1 MNSLTQALAL
11 AAALALG
18 QTNPEP
24 DVAAPAA
31 EPSARPVAEPAKPLA
46 EPPAEPKEP
55 APAPDAEAAPEP
67 VAPAAPPARRTER
80 ASPSPGQAPTVPG
93 PASPSP
99 SPPRA
104 PPSPAAASTAVKTPP
119 TSEREQ
125 VARAALA
132 FLDALVRG
140 DADALAAACGERFSF
155 DGDVRSGSSVRS
167 GWREVLARRPG
178 PARLLDLEVLSA
190 ADAATRFGPPPP
202 RLAPLARGW
211 VAVANVSGRPIV
223 LFVAREGGRFAV
235 VGMQG

>member
-18 QTNPEP
+18 QTSPE
-24 DVAAPAA
+24 A
-31 EPSARPVAEPAKPLA
+31 EGSPPRT
-46 EPPAEPKEP
+46 EPPAEPPEKVAPEPTPEAKEPVREKAVEPPVEAKPAEEKAAPEPTPPAPAVHKQPAAPAPAVQKPPPASP
-55 APAPDAEAAPEP
+55 APAPP
-67 VAPAAPPARRTER
+67 APAKAPP
-80 ASPSPGQAPTVPG
+80 
-93 PASPSP
+93 
-99 SPPRA
+99 
-104 PPSPAAASTAVKTPP
+104 TP
-119 TSEREQ
+119 EREQ

-132 FLDALVRG
+132 FLDALVKG

-155 DGDVRSGSSVRS
+155 DGDVRSGSAVRS
-167 GWREVLARRPG
+167 GWREVLSRRSG

-190 ADAATRFGPPPP
+190 ADAVARYGPPPP

>member
-18 QTNPEP
+18 QTNPEAEGTP
-24 DVAAPAA
+24 PPA
-31 EPSARPVAEPAKPLA
+31 EPPSRPASEPAPPVQEPA
-46 EPPAEPKEP
+46 VEPRHAVEPPAEAPAAPVRPPAEAPAAPAPLRPAAVPAAPPRP
-55 APAPDAEAAPEP
+55 APAAAPRTAPAP
-67 VAPAAPPARRTER
+67 VAPAPTPPSQKAPPA
-80 ASPSPGQAPTVPG
+80 P
-93 PASPSP
+93 
-99 SPPRA
+99 
-104 PPSPAAASTAVKTPP
+104 
-119 TSEREQ
+119 EREQ

-155 DGDVRSGSSVRS
+155 DGDVRSGPAVRA
-167 GWREVLARRPG
+167 GWREALSRRPG
-178 PARLLDLEVLSA
+178 PSRLLDLEVLTA
-190 ADAATRFGPPPP
+190 ADAVARYGPPPP

-211 VAVANVSGRPIV
+211 VAVANVSGRPVV